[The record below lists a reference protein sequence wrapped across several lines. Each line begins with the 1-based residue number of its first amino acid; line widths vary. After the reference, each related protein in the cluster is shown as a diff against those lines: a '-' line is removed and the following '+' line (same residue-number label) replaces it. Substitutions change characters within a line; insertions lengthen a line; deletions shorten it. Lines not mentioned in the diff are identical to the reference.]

1 MKNSKSKKAPSLSG
15 NKEKFVQFGYHLTID
30 LYECPKAPLEDL
42 QLCYDVLNTLPE
54 KLEMHKLIPPYLI
67 PAGSNLDA
75 GGKDPGGI
83 TGMVIIAESHISI
96 HTFAKRGFVSID
108 VYSCK
113 PFNQKLAV
121 KHFEDAF
128 KPKES
133 EVHFLNRGE
142 KYPTDDI
149 HD

>member
-1 MKNSKSKKAPSLSG
+1 MQKKKSAPSG
-15 NKEKFVQFGYHLTID
+15 NKDEFVQFGYHLTID
-30 LYECPKAPLEDL
+30 LYGCPKAPLEDL
-42 QLCYDVLNTLPE
+42 QLCYDALNTLPE
-54 KLEMHKLIPPYLI
+54 KLGMHKLIPPYMI
-67 PAGSNLDA
+67 PAGSNLHT

-96 HTFAKRGFVSID
+96 HTFAKRGFISID

-113 PFNQKLAV
+113 PFDQAAAV
-121 KHFEDAF
+121 AHFETLF
-128 KPKES
+128 KPTES

-142 KYPTDDI
+142 RYPVKDI

>member
-1 MKNSKSKKAPSLSG
+1 MPMKNTKKPSSSGKSTKI
-15 NKEKFVQFGYHLTID
+15 VQFGYHLTID
-30 LYECPKAPLEDL
+30 LYGCPKAPLEDL
-42 QLCYDVLNTLPE
+42 QLCYTVLDTLPE
-54 KLEMHKLIPPYLI
+54 KLEMHKLIPPYMI
-67 PAGSNLDA
+67 PAGSNLDT

-96 HTFAKRGFVSID
+96 HTFAKRGFISID

-113 PFNQKLAV
+113 PFDQDLAL

-133 EVHFLNRGE
+133 EVHFLDRGE
-142 KYPTDDI
+142 RYPTEDI